1 MAHYDWLLQ
10 KLDAFV
16 RKYYANQL
24 LRGALILLTCLLA
37 YVLMAS
43 VGEYFLY
50 MPVAAK
56 VAVVGLFA
64 AGALAALI
72 LWIVRPLAGM
82 ARLGKTLSHDEAARI
97 VGRHFPEISDKLLNV
112 LQLGRGAAG
121 TSESGALL
129 AASIDQKAS
138 QIAVVPIAR
147 AIDLSKNRRYL
158 PYLLPLML
166 VALFLFVAAPNVFRD
181 ASTRLLQPTKAFE
194 RPAPFKFVLRSKSLQ
209 AVRGADFTLEAE
221 AVGASLPQDMNVLIG
236 EEFLPMA
243 KNDGH
248 FFYTFKNVT
257 ESVSFRLS
265 AAGFSSAE
273 YTLRVAQKPILK
285 AFRVVV
291 DYPDY
296 TGRKDET
303 RASLG
308 DMTVPVGTRLS
319 WVFMAEYT
327 DRATLQM
334 GTGPAVP
341 LTKQGPAFGGG
352 LTASSDTSYSISLF
366 NSDSKAS
373 ETMRYKIAVTP
384 DAYPSLQVQEF
395 KDTVNGTQILVS
407 GTAGDD
413 YGLSRLLFH
422 YSVTTQGGQSISNR
436 SVPLRIVGKALS
448 TFQHYF
454 DVQTLRLQP
463 GQRLSYWVEAWD
475 NDAVHGPKAA
485 RSAVMTFSAYNAK
498 QLDSA
503 MSKNAAA
510 IAASLSSSAQQSK
523 ELSEDMNDA
532 QSKLLQS
539 EGSDWESKQD
549 LEQLAQKQADM
560 KAKLEAA
567 QKRLEDQLTQAERKE
582 YSEDV
587 KEKGEE
593 LKEQMDNLL
602 NKELKDAMEK
612 LQELMAKMNKD
623 QALQTLKQMEEQN
636 KLFNMDLERL
646 KKLMKRLETQMK
658 LEDLAAKMDDLA
670 NKQTALREETDRGK
684 TSNEAL
690 AKEQKDLKS
699 QLEKAMKDD
708 LKKAEQESKELKQGA
723 PELQDSKDAG
733 QKAAGEMD
741 QSSEKLGQNNKSGA
755 SQNESKAAQNLRDMA
770 NALRAAGGGMNMKQ
784 IELDIRATR
793 QILTNLMRL
802 SFDQEKLMGSV
813 RTTAPATQ
821 AYLANGREQER
832 LRGMSRTIRDSLF
845 SLSKRVFTLSKT
857 VNKETTEMERS
868 MGAATSALSDR
879 RIPDAASRQQYVMT
893 HANNLALMLN
903 ELLSNLLQQQSQ
915 GSKSQQQGSC
925 NSPGGKGAPK
935 PGPGGQLSDII
946 TQQQSLSQAM
956 QKPGGKSEGK
966 EGQGQK
972 PGGKEGQG
980 QTPGGKEGKQGQ
992 GGKEGTNGSG
1002 SGGNGD
1008 GGESSEYGSAEQLAR
1023 LSAQQAAIRRQV
1035 QQLNS
1040 ILNSKGMAGV
1050 AKEMRDVAEKMDR
1063 NETDLVNRRIT
1074 PEFLL
1079 RQKEIMTRMLQ
1090 AEKSLREQ
1098 EQDNKRSSQ
1107 TAQELARPIPADLQR
1122 YIQNRQTLLDLYRT
1136 VPPQLK
1142 PYYRTMVTD
1151 YYRAI
1156 GTQ

>member
-10 KLDAFV
+10 RLDAFI

-24 LRGALILLTCLLA
+24 LRGSLILLSCLFA
-37 YVLMAS
+37 YVLAAS

-56 VAVVGLFA
+56 VTVVSLFA
-64 AGALAALI
+64 AGALAALTF
-72 LWIVRPLAGM
+72 WIIRPLAGM

-121 TSESGALL
+121 TSESRSLL
-129 AASIDQKAS
+129 EASIDQKAA
-138 QIAVVPIAR
+138 QISVVPISR

-158 PYLLPLML
+158 PYLLPLVL

-181 ASTRLLQPTKAFE
+181 ASTRLLQPTKEFE
-194 RPAPFKFVLRSKSLQ
+194 RPAPFKFVIRSKNLQ

-221 AVGASLPQDMNVLIG
+221 AVGSSLPQDMNVLAG
-236 EEFLPMA
+236 EEMLPMS
-243 KNDGH
+243 KKDGR

-257 ESVSFRLS
+257 EPVNFRLS
-265 AAGFSSAE
+265 AAGFSSQNF
-273 YTLRVAQKPILK
+273 TLRVVQKPILK

-303 RASLG
+303 RTSLG
-308 DMTVPVGTRLS
+308 DMSVPAGTRLS
-319 WVFMAEYT
+319 WVFMAEHT
-327 DRATLQM
+327 DRATFQM
-334 GTGPAVP
+334 GDGPAVS
-341 LTKQGPAFGGG
+341 LNRQGPAFGGG
-352 LTASSDTSYSISLF
+352 LTATSDTSYGISLY

-373 ETMRYKIAVTP
+373 ETMKYRIAVTP

-422 YSVTTQGGQSISNR
+422 YNVTTQSGQSVSHR
-436 SVPLRIVGKALS
+436 SVPLRIAGKALS
-448 TFQHYF
+448 PFQHYF

-503 MSKNAAA
+503 MTKNAAA

-523 ELSEDMNDA
+523 ELEEDVKEAGN
-532 QSKLLQS
+532 KFLQS
-539 EGSDWESKQD
+539 DGSDWESKQS

-560 KAKLEAA
+560 KAKLESA
-567 QKRLEDQLTQAERKE
+567 QKRLEDQLAQAEKKE

-587 KEKGEE
+587 KEKGQE

-602 NKELKDAMEK
+602 NKELNEAMEK

-623 QALQTLKQMEEQN
+623 QALQTLQQMEQQN

-646 KKLMKRLETQMK
+646 KELMKKLETQMK
-658 LEDLAAKMDDLA
+658 LEDLANKMDDLA
-670 NKQTALREETDRGK
+670 NKQTNLREETDRGK
-684 TSNEAL
+684 QSSDAL
-690 AKEQKDLKS
+690 AKEQDGLKKELDKVMKDELKKTEAESKDLKG
-699 QLEKAMKDD
+699 APD
-708 LKKAEQESKELKQGA
+708 LQDTKKAGEN
-723 PELQDSKDAG
+723 AG
-733 QKAAGEMD
+733 GEMD
-741 QSSEKLGQNNKSGA
+741 NAEQKLGQNNKSGA
-755 SQNESKAAQNLRDMA
+755 SQNQSKAAQNLRDMA
-770 NALRAAGGGMNMKQ
+770 ASLRNAAGGMNMKQ
-784 IELDIRATR
+784 IEIDIKATR

-813 RTTAPATQ
+813 RTTQPATQ

-879 RIPDAASRQQYVMT
+879 RIPEAASRQQYVMT

-915 GSKSQQQGSC
+915 ASKSQQQGSC
-925 NSPGGKGAPK
+925 QSPGGKGAPK

-946 TQQQSLSQAM
+946 TQQQSLANSM
-956 QKPGGKSEGK
+956 KPGGQKPGEGKDGKEGK
-966 EGQGQK
+966 EGSGQK
-972 PGGKEGQG
+972 PGGK
-980 QTPGGKEGKQGQ
+980 QGQ
-992 GGKEGTNGSG
+992 GGGEGGG
-1002 SGGNGD
+1002 AGNGNS
-1008 GGESSEYGSAEQLAR
+1008 GEGSESEYGSAEQLAR
-1023 LSAQQAAIRRQV
+1023 LAARQAAVRRQL

-1040 ILNSKGMAGV
+1040 LLNSKGLNGV
-1050 AKEMRDVAEKMDR
+1050 AKELREVTEKMDK
-1063 NETDLVNRRIT
+1063 NETDLVNRRIS
-1074 PEFLL
+1074 PELLL
-1079 RQKEIMTRMLQ
+1079 RQQEILTRLLQ
-1090 AEKSLREQ
+1090 AESSLREQ

-1107 TAQELARPIPADLQR
+1107 TAQELARPIPAELQW
-1122 YIQNRQTLLDLYRT
+1122 YLQTRQTMLDLYRT
-1136 VPPQLK
+1136 VPAQLK
-1142 PYYRTMVTD
+1142 PYYKNMVTD

-1156 GTQ
+1156 GSQ

>member
-37 YVLMAS
+37 YVLTAS
-43 VGEYFLY
+43 VSEYFLY

-56 VAVVGLFA
+56 VAVVSLFA
-64 AGALAALI
+64 GGALAALAF
-72 LWIVRPLAGM
+72 WIIRPLAGM
-82 ARLGKTLSHDEAARI
+82 ARLGKTLSHDEAASI
-97 VGRHFPEISDKLLNV
+97 VGQHFPEIADKLLNV
-112 LQLGRGAAG
+112 LQLGRGAAH
-121 TSESGALL
+121 SESRALL
-129 AASIDQKAS
+129 EASIDQKAG
-138 QIAVVPIAR
+138 QIAVVPITR

-158 PYLLPLML
+158 PYLLPLVL
-166 VALFLFVAAPNVFRD
+166 VSLFLFVAAPNVFRD
-181 ASTRLLQPTKAFE
+181 AGTRLLQPTKTFE
-194 RPAPFKFVLRSKSLQ
+194 RPAPFKFVIKNAGLQ

-221 AVGASLPQDMNVLIG
+221 AVGSSLPTDMSVLAG
-236 EEFLPMA
+236 EESLPMA
-243 KNDGH
+243 KKAGH

-257 ESVSFRLS
+257 EPVTFRLS
-265 AAGFSSAE
+265 AAGFSSGQ

-296 TGRKDET
+296 TGRKDEV

-308 DMTVPVGTRLS
+308 DMTVPVGTRIS
-319 WVFMAEYT
+319 WVFMAEHT
-327 DRATLQM
+327 DRATFQM
-334 GTGPAVP
+334 GSGTPVS
-341 LTKQGPAFGGG
+341 LTRQGPAFGGG
-352 LTASSDTSYSISLF
+352 LRATSDTSYSITLS
-366 NSDSKAS
+366 NNDSRAS
-373 ETMRYKIAVTP
+373 ETFRYRISVTP

-413 YGLSRLLFH
+413 YGLSRLTFH
-422 YSVTTQGGQSISNR
+422 YNITTTSGQAISSR
-436 SVPLRIVGKALS
+436 AVPLPIAGRALS
-448 TFQHYF
+448 PFQHYF

-485 RSAVMTFSAYNAK
+485 RSSVMTFSAYNAK

-510 IAASLSSSAQQSK
+510 IAAGLSSSAQQSK
-523 ELSEDMNDA
+523 ELSEDMKEAEN
-532 QSKLLQS
+532 KMLQS
-539 EGSDWESKQD
+539 DGSDWESKQS

-560 KAKLEAA
+560 KTKLEAA
-567 QKRLEDQLTQAERKE
+567 QKRLEEQLAQAEKKE
-582 YSEDV
+582 FSEDV

-602 NKELKDAMEK
+602 NKELKEAMEK

-623 QALQTLKQMEEQN
+623 QALQTLQQLEQQN

-646 KKLMKRLETQMK
+646 KELMKRLETQMK
-658 LEDLAAKMDDLA
+658 LEDLANKMDDLA
-670 NKQTALREETDRGK
+670 NKQTNLREETDRGK
-684 TSNEAL
+684 TSSDAL

-699 QLEKAMKDD
+699 QLDKAMKED
-708 LKKAEQESKELKQGA
+708 LRKAEQESKDLKQGA

-733 QKAAGEMD
+733 QKAAGEMNQASDKLD
-741 QSSEKLGQNNKSGA
+741 QDKKSGA
-755 SQNESKAAQNLRDMA
+755 SQNQSKAGQNLRDMA
-770 NALRAAGGGMNMKQ
+770 SALRAAGGGMNMKQ
-784 IELDIRATR
+784 IEIDIKATR

-802 SFDQEKLMGSV
+802 SFDQEKLMNSV
-813 RTTAPATQ
+813 RQTPPATQ
-821 AYLANGREQER
+821 TYLANSREQER

-868 MGAATSALSDR
+868 MGASLAALSDR
-879 RIPDAASRQQYVMT
+879 RIPEAASRQQYVMT

-903 ELLSNLLQQQSQ
+903 ELLTNLLQQQSQ
-915 GSKSQQQGSC
+915 ASKSQQQGMC
-925 NSPGGKGAPK
+925 NSPGGKGSPK

-946 TQQQSLSQAM
+946 TQQQSLSNSM
-956 QKPGGKSEGK
+956 QKPGGKK
-966 EGQGQK
+966 EGAEGEGQK
-972 PGGKEGQG
+972 PGGKEGKGG
-980 QTPGGKEGKQGQ
+980 QQGKQG
-992 GGKEGTNGSG
+992 
-1002 SGGNGD
+1002 GNG
-1008 GGESSEYGSAEQLAR
+1008 GGGGSSGENGEHSEYGSAEQLAR

-1040 ILNSKGMAGV
+1040 LLNSKGMAGV
-1050 AKEMRDVAEKMDR
+1050 AKELREVAEKMDR

-1090 AEKSLREQ
+1090 AEQSLREQ

-1107 TAQELARPIPADLQR
+1107 TAQQLARPIPAELQR
-1122 YIQNRQTLLDLYRT
+1122 YLQNRQTLLDLYRT

-1156 GTQ
+1156 GNQ